1 MYTCE
6 ADYVTK
12 AELITSFTVAHSVHS
27 TDLKGGEHYFTG
39 TDAITDRV
47 VYSGKVIIHES
58 FNGCAVHFLGVY

>member
-27 TDLKGGEHYFTG
+27 TDLKGGEHYSTG
-39 TDAITDRV
+39 TYAITDRV
-47 VYSGKVIIHES
+47 VYSGEIIH
-58 FNGCAVHFLGVY
+58 